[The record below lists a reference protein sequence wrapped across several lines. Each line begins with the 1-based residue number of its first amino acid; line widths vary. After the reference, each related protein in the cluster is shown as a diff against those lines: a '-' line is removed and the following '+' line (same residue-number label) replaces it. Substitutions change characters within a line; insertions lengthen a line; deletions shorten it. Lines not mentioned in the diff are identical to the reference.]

1 MKNQEH
7 QGANYLVP
15 RIHDN
20 QSAAVSNSMNCYR
33 FSNPESNVSFGNPQ
47 YKNPEQLFQ
56 HTFAQEKPIFDNE
69 NLNKYW
75 EPQIMG
81 RPTK

>member
-1 MKNQEH
+1 MCIVCDDDTQLEK
-7 QGANYLVP
+7 A
-15 RIHDN
+15 
-20 QSAAVSNSMNCYR
+20 
-33 FSNPESNVSFGNPQ
+33 FGNPQ
-47 YKNPEQLFQ
+47 YPNKNPNPEFQ

-69 NLNKYW
+69 NLIKYW

>member
-1 MKNQEH
+1 
-7 QGANYLVP
+7 
-15 RIHDN
+15 
-20 QSAAVSNSMNCYR
+20 MNGYR

-69 NLNKYW
+69 NLIKYW